1 MKTPEC
7 LLLLLLTN
15 FALYSTVIIS
25 EFEQISAV
33 WVYGYIISDNKFAF
47 SNCEKYIVLVT
58 ALNRGQHQ
66 YN

>member
-33 WVYGYIISDNKFAF
+33 GSTDI
-47 SNCEKYIVLVT
+47 
-58 ALNRGQHQ
+58 
-66 YN
+66 